1 MKFLNFAVTAIALHL
16 FSVESSMAQSPPTPP
31 SGPAPLIQLIPSSPN
46 AAALG
51 EYGKVPVGLFTGTV
65 EQNIPLYTINTG
77 NYSLPLSLS
86 YRSNGTRV
94 SDLGSDVGLGWVLNA
109 GGVITRTLNDK
120 IDEYG
125 TSRLVLPQPVDMNSA
140 AMSTF
145 LLQATNGDN
154 HSDAGPDL
162 FAFNFGKYAGRFY
175 LTGDPVNNNMKA
187 VLIDASPLKIEF
199 LAGFYSADATGVQI
213 RITDPE
219 GIVYLF
225 GGPTNAV
232 EKTFSRMYNSG
243 NTAESNTS
251 QPIKSSWYLTKITLL
266 NGEEINFSYAVAGGA
281 AGVVYEAGISQEAN
295 STITATNNSDGTF
308 SIQYMKA
315 WHPFPKVTLVTTV
328 GYKLSEIN
336 WRNGK
341 VVFTYA
347 PRFTGGVTNLEKI
360 NYIDIY
366 SKNNTSFDMLR
377 RYGLEYLTADADPS
391 YNNPNTNGSFLENS
405 KRLFL
410 SSLISMSAGDDELNR
425 YRFDYYNTSGLPN
438 RFSYAQDY
446 WGYFNGKGT
455 NTDLVTNDL
464 SKYNSDNYPNSPFS
478 TDYIR
483 TAFSDAGGNKEADPV
498 YSQKG
503 MLQKI
508 TYPTGG
514 YSILDYEPHS
524 AARTV
529 FTLPPSKT
537 SVVLINGGSTSY
549 TTPIIAFDQ
558 NKVDLTAAFVGCPH
572 QNPAGTVD
580 YDLYIKEIQS
590 GANIPVTNESNLQFP
605 TPLNV
610 PLTSSLHFYVNFKKG
625 KSYSI
630 QILIHSSCTSY
641 SAKLS
646 FAYYSVDGTYS
657 NVNDVIGGMRL
668 SKVTTGDLTGNE
680 EIKKYYYVKDFINAS
695 PVSSGIARQVEPA
708 VSFYEDLNGSV
719 SDVLRMTLS
728 SNPLH
733 ELYDAQGYHVTYST
747 VTEGIGN
754 NSEGGITVHNF
765 NSVIETPPFPYAD
778 PVIGTPFTNVFGNGE
793 EIKTSVYKNNA
804 AQFTKVKEIINTYAS
819 DAQLSSS
826 LTCFK
831 ATRRATLN
839 AVVSCNLSTYL
850 LNSQWRHLDASSE
863 ISYDQNGGNGSSVT
877 TSYQYGNP
885 LHLQPTLIVTELEN
899 AGTSNQHKLYTFIRY
914 PQDYTLTG
922 TLTGAA
928 AVIKT
933 MADRSMIA
941 TPIEQV
947 KYSAIGFNIH
957 FTGGQLSTY
966 KMNGSIVT
974 KDKDYTLK
982 FNGSTIYQDLISM
995 TLASINSSGQFVY
1008 DSHYELTN
1016 AYNMY
1021 DTSNNILEVTD
1032 RKNTSCLI
1040 REPNTGNVWAKATN
1054 CNYISA
1060 AYSSFEHSTPST
1072 FTNWSYNVAGITT
1085 SSSQSGLKA
1094 FNLSG
1099 NPINTLQPLVNT
1111 QKYKVS
1117 FWRKIG
1123 SGSTLSFGGSS
1134 SVVITSRTGPVRNGW
1149 QYFEI
1154 LINNTTSFKISGNYI
1169 IDDLRLYPQNAQ
1181 MISYT
1186 YKDGVGPTSQ
1196 CNENN
1201 QCTFWDYD
1209 DFNRLK
1215 LTKDQDGNILK
1226 KNEYQYQY
1234 IQN

>member
-1 MKFLNFAVTAIALHL
+1 MKFLNFAVTIIAVHL
-16 FSVESSMAQSPPTPP
+16 FSVESIRAQSAPPPLP
-31 SGPAPLIQLIPSSPN
+31 SGPAPLTQMIPPSPN

-94 SDLGSDVGLGWVLNA
+94 SDMGSNVGLGWVLNA

-120 IDEYG
+120 VDEYG
-125 TSRLVLPQPVDMNSA
+125 TARLVLPQPVNMNSSS
-140 AMSTF
+140 MNTF

-154 HSDAGPDL
+154 HSDAGPDI
-162 FAFNFGKYAGRFY
+162 FAFNFGKYAGKFY
-175 LTGDPVNNNMKA
+175 LTGDPVAKTMQA
-187 VLIDASPLKIEF
+187 VLIEASPLKIEF
-199 LAGFYSADATGVQI
+199 LPDFYSNLVNSAQI

-225 GGPTNAV
+225 GGLNAV

-243 NTAESNTS
+243 NTAESTTS

-295 STITATNNSDGTF
+295 STITYSIPNNT
-308 SIQYMKA
+308 IQYEKA

-328 GYKLSEIN
+328 GYKLTEIN

-341 VVFTYA
+341 ITFAYS
-347 PRFTGGVTNLEKI
+347 PRFTGGVTNQEKI
-360 NYIDIY
+360 NFMAIY
-366 SKNNTSFDMLR
+366 TKNNTTFDVLTQ
-377 RYGLEYLTADADPS
+377 YWFEYLTADADPS
-391 YNNPNTNGSFLENS
+391 YNNPKTNGSFLENS

-410 SSLISMSAGDDELNR
+410 TNLISMSAGDAELNR
-425 YRFDYYNTSGLPN
+425 YHFDYYNTAGLPN

-478 TDYIR
+478 ADYIR
-483 TAFSDAGGNKEADPV
+483 SAFSDAGGNKEADPA
-498 YSQKG
+498 YSKRG
-503 MLQKI
+503 MLQKV

-514 YSILDYEPHS
+514 YSVLDYEAHL
-524 AARTV
+524 AERII
-529 FTLPPSKT
+529 FTPPPYKT

-558 NKVDLTAAFVGCPH
+558 NKIDLTPAFVTCPH
-572 QNPAGTVD
+572 QNPSGTVD

-590 GANIPVTNESNLQFP
+590 GANIPVTIGGSNQQLS
-605 TPLNV
+605 TPITV
-610 PLTSSLHFYVNFKKG
+610 TSSNNQHFYVNFKKG

-630 QILIHSSCTSY
+630 QILIHSTCTSY
-641 SAKLS
+641 TAKLS

-657 NVNDVIGGMRL
+657 TVNDLIGGMRL

-695 PVSSGIARQVEPA
+695 TVSSGIARQVEPA
-708 VSFYEDLNGSV
+708 VSFYEELNATV

-733 ELYDAQGYHVTYST
+733 ELYDAQGYHITYNT

-765 NSVIETPPFPYAD
+765 NSVTEIPPFPYAD

-793 EIKTSVYKNNA
+793 EIKTSIYKKNA
-804 AQFTKVKEIINTYAS
+804 AQFTKVKEITNTYS
-819 DAQLSSS
+819 GDAQLNSS
-826 LTCFK
+826 LICFK
-831 ATRRATLN
+831 ATRRAKIN
-839 AVVSCNLSTYL
+839 SVESFNLSTYL
-850 LNSQWRHLDASSE
+850 LNSQWRHLNSSSE
-863 ISYDQNGGNGSSVT
+863 ISYDQTGANGSVVT
-877 TSYQYGNP
+877 THYTYQNA
-885 LHLQPTLIVTELEN
+885 LHMQPNLIGTVLEN
-899 AGTSNQHKLYTFIRY
+899 IGAGNQRSTSVLIHY
-914 PQDYTLTG
+914 PQDFTLTG
-922 TLTGAA
+922 SLSGVA

-933 MADRSMIA
+933 LADRHIL
-941 TPIEQV
+941 TVPIEQV
-947 KYSAIGFNIH
+947 KYSIKGWDIRFIGA
-957 FTGGQLSTY
+957 QLTTY
-966 KMNGSIVT
+966 KMNGNTVA
-974 KDKDYTLK
+974 KDKDYSLK
-982 FNGSTIYQDLISM
+982 FNGSTIYQDLISV

-1008 DSHYELTN
+1008 DSHYELLN
-1016 AYNMY
+1016 SYNRY
-1021 DTSNNILEVTD
+1021 DASNNLLEATD
-1032 RKNTSCLI
+1032 RKDTTCLI
-1040 REPNTGNVWAKATN
+1040 REPNTGNVWAKAINSTYGN
-1054 CNYISA
+1054 T
-1060 AYSSFEHSTPST
+1060 AYSSFEHTTLST
-1072 FTNWSYNVAGITT
+1072 FTNWNYNVAGIVLA
-1085 SSSQSGLKA
+1085 SDA
-1094 FNLSG
+1094 FNGTRVFNLAASS
-1099 NPINTLQPLVNT
+1099 INTIHALNPSK
-1111 QKYKVS
+1111 KYKVS
-1117 FWRKIG
+1117 YWKK
-1123 SGSTLSFGGSS
+1123 LSAAS
-1134 SVVITSRTGPVRNGW
+1134 SVLVNASNQPIIKRTGPVRNGW
-1149 QYFEI
+1149 GYFEVTFT
-1154 LINNTTSFKISGNYI
+1154 NATSVQVTGDAQ
-1169 IDDLRLYPQNAQ
+1169 IDELRLYPQNSQ

-1186 YKDGVGPTSQ
+1186 YKDGVGLTSQ
-1196 CNENN
+1196 CGENN

-1215 LTKDQDGNILK
+1215 LAKDQDGNILK